1 MLSVPRKPDVCLPT
15 GTAELPMLDIYM
27 PMMKTSAIV
36 SAARL
41 GLFEALA
48 GGGLTLGDLAAKLA
62 SSEQGVSALADFLTS
77 IAYLEKTETGYC
89 NSPST
94 QRWLTSAGDINY
106 TTGALWMNEAWSM
119 MCDLPEAVRLG
130 APQKTLWQKMS
141 DEPQLGP
148 LFSRFMHTFAQD
160 LGPDLLERVPVSQQH
175 QRMLDLGGS
184 HGLHSMRF
192 CRHYPQ
198 LKSVIVDLPSAL
210 TDTATTLEAVGLSD
224 RISLEPGNLLD
235 LTWVK
240 DQYYDLIFYLSV
252 GHNQAEEDNERVLA
266 EVFRS
271 LRPGGLLV
279 IHDYLADESL
289 NAWTTAFRLT
299 LLLETGTRTYSH
311 DEYLSWLGAAG
322 FDDVVRMDLNPLEK
336 GSLLIARRAD

>member
-1 MLSVPRKPDVCLPT
+1 
-15 GTAELPMLDIYM
+15 M

-36 SAARL
+36 SASRL

-48 GGGLTLGDLAAKLA
+48 GGGLTLSDLAAKLA

-77 IAYLEKTETGYC
+77 IGYLEKSANGYC

-119 MCDLPEAVRLG
+119 MSDLPEAVRLG

-141 DEPQLGP
+141 DEPRLGP

-160 LGPDLLERVPVSQQH
+160 LGPDLLERVPVGQQH

-210 TDTATTLEAVGLSD
+210 TDTATALQAAGLSD

-240 DQYYDLIFYLSV
+240 DQHYDLVFYLSV
-252 GHNQAEEDNERVLA
+252 GHNQANEDNERVMA
-266 EVFRS
+266 EVYRS

-289 NAWTTAFRLT
+289 NAWTSAFRLT

-311 DEYLSWLGAAG
+311 DEYLRWLGRAG

-336 GSLLIARRAD
+336 GSLIIARRADEPHV

>member
-1 MLSVPRKPDVCLPT
+1 
-15 GTAELPMLDIYM
+15 
-27 PMMKTSAIV
+27 MMKTSAIV

-48 GGGLTLGDLAAKLA
+48 GGALTTGELAVKLV
-62 SSEQGVSALADFLTS
+62 SSEQGVSALADFLTA
-77 IAYLEKTETGYC
+77 IGYLEKSDVGYC
-89 NSPST
+89 NTPST

-119 MCDLPEAVRLG
+119 MSDLPEAVRLG
-130 APQKTLWQKMS
+130 APQQTLWQKMS
-141 DEPQLGP
+141 DQPRLGP

-160 LGPDLLERVPVSQQH
+160 LGPDLLARVPVGH
-175 QRMLDLGGS
+175 HHLRMLDLGGS

-192 CRHYPQ
+192 CRQYPR
-198 LKSVIVDLPSAL
+198 LNSVIVDLPSAL
-210 TDTATTLEAVGLSD
+210 TDTATALEAAGLSD
-224 RISLEPGNLLD
+224 RISLQPGNLLD

-240 DQYYDLIFYLSV
+240 EQHYDLVFYLSV
-252 GHNQAEEDNERVLA
+252 GHNQTADDNERVLN

-289 NAWTTAFRLT
+289 NPWTTAFRLT
-299 LLLETGTRTYSH
+299 LLLETGTQTYRH
-311 DEYLSWLGAAG
+311 EDYLQWLARAG

-336 GSLLIARRAD
+336 GTLLVARRTD